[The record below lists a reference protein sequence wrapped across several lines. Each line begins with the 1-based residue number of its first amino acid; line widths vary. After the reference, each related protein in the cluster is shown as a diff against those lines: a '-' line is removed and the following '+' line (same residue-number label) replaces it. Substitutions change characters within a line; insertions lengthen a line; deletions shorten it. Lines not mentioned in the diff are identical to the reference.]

1 MTRVARVAGA
11 YALAAAL
18 LTLAGW
24 VFEIRRFTSWDGGAS
39 QMPNNAIAVAL
50 AGAALI
56 LWSFDRARASTILGT
71 IVAVIAG
78 ATLFEH
84 LTGINLG
91 IDTLVLHR
99 EWGQKGVVSPG
110 RMGVPSSTALF
121 IIGVS
126 IVLRRRFAVT
136 GGLFTIVIALLSLIG
151 FAFQAD
157 PFYGIPRLT
166 AIALQTSTML
176 FALGI
181 GLLALVPDRA
191 PVSLMTGDS
200 GAALLIRRTLPAIV
214 LLPLLLGWL
223 RMRGQEAGLFD
234 TAFGTAAL
242 VLVLILLFAALLF
255 WSASAIAAHES
266 AMRTSEQKFE
276 RLFRKAAFG
285 AALARLP
292 DGVFVDINEAFEQMF
307 GFTRDEVIGRTSV
320 ELGINRQATVRAEVI
335 EELRKGGVVRNQ
347 EITLYTKSGEAR
359 FFLNNVTVVEIGG
372 QDHILSTIQDI
383 TERQAAAESLRKS
396 AEALRTAD
404 RMKDEFLATLSHE
417 LRTPLT
423 AIIGWSHLLLN
434 ADLEKHEQTVALE
447 AIRSSAKAQSQLTED
462 ILDVSRI
469 TTGKLRLRRELS
481 DMVNVIEAAVATV
494 RPAAEAKRIAIR
506 MVLDRQVPPLFIDPD
521 RIQQVVWN
529 LLSNAIKFSPA
540 GTAVEVK
547 LRLEGES
554 AVIDVIDR
562 GRGIAKSFLPHV
574 FERFRQADSSSSRA
588 YAGMGIGLALAK
600 DLVEMHGGSIEV
612 ESEEGRG
619 SHFTVRLHVPVQEA
633 AAVDRQHGSSG
644 EVLEGVR
651 VLYVDDRED
660 ARILIA
666 TMLRQHGAE
675 VTAIESVEDA
685 LARIATETPD
695 VVITDLAM
703 PVHDGYELLAS
714 IRADARFRAIPVLA
728 LTAQG
733 RVEDEARAKEAGFEA
748 FLRKPIESDEL
759 AAAVDRAILSR
770 A

>member
-1 MTRVARVAGA
+1 MTRVARLAGA

-24 VFEIRRFTSWDGGAS
+24 IFEIRRLTSWDGGAS

-56 LWSFDRARASTILGT
+56 LWSFDRTRASTILGA
-71 IVAVIAG
+71 IVAAIG
-78 ATLFEH
+78 CATLFEH
-84 LTGINLG
+84 VTGIDLG

-99 EWGQKGVVSPG
+99 EWGQRGVVSPG
-110 RMGVPSSTALF
+110 RMGLPSSTALLV
-121 IIGVS
+121 IGLS
-126 IVLRRRFAVT
+126 ILLRRRFAVT
-136 GGLFTIVIALLSLIG
+136 GGLLTLVIALLSLIG
-151 FAFQAD
+151 FAFHAD
-157 PFYGIPRLT
+157 PFYDIPRFT
-166 AIALQTSTML
+166 AIAMQTSTML

-181 GLLALVPDRA
+181 GLIALVPEKP
-191 PVSLMTGDS
+191 PVSLMTGGS
-200 GAALLIRRTLPAIV
+200 GAALLVRRTLPAIV
-214 LLPLLLGWL
+214 LLPILLGWL
-223 RMRGQEAGLFD
+223 RMRGQDVGLYD

-242 VLVLILLFAALLF
+242 VLTLIIIFAALLW

-266 AMRTSEQKFE
+266 AMQTSEQKFE

-292 DGVFVDINEAFEQMF
+292 DGVFVDVNEAFEQMF
-307 GFTRDEVIGRTSV
+307 GFTRDEVIGRTSI
-320 ELGINRQATVRAEVI
+320 ELGINRQATLRTEVI

-347 EITLYTKSGEAR
+347 EVTLYTKSGEAR
-359 FFLNNVTVVEIGG
+359 AFVNNVTVVEIGG
-372 QDHILSTIQDI
+372 QGHILSTIQDI

-396 AEALRTAD
+396 AEALRAAD

-434 ADLEKHEQTVALE
+434 ADLEEHEEKVALE

-469 TTGKLRLRRELS
+469 TTGKLRLRRELADVAS
-481 DMVNVIEAAVATV
+481 VIEAAVATV
-494 RPAAEAKRIAIR
+494 RPAAEAKRISIR
-506 MVLDRQVPPLFIDPD
+506 LALDGAVPPLFIDPD

-540 GTAVEVK
+540 GTAVDV
-547 LRLEGES
+547 RLHAEGEF

-562 GRGIAKSFLPHV
+562 GRGIARTFLPYV
-574 FERFRQADSSSSRA
+574 FERFRQADSSSSRS

-600 DLVEMHGGSIEV
+600 DLVEMHGGSIDV
-612 ESEEGRG
+612 ESEEGSG
-619 SHFTVRLHVPVQEA
+619 SHFTVRLHVPAEGTA
-633 AAVDRQHGSSG
+633 TADRRRGTSG

-651 VLYVDDRED
+651 VVYVDDRED
-660 ARILIA
+660 ARLLIA

-675 VTAIESVEDA
+675 VTVSESPEDA
-685 LARIATETPD
+685 LVRIAGETPD

-703 PVHDGYELLAS
+703 PGHDGYELLES
-714 IRADARFRAIPVLA
+714 IRADPRFRALPVLA

-748 FLRKPIESDEL
+748 FLRKPIEPDEL
-759 AAAVDRAILSR
+759 AAAVDRALLSR

>member
-1 MTRVARVAGA
+1 MTRIARLAGA

-18 LTLAGW
+18 LTLTGW
-24 VFEIRRFTSWDGGAS
+24 AFEIRRLTSWDGGAS
-39 QMPNNAIAVAL
+39 QMPNNAIAVA
-50 AGAALI
+50 ASGAALI
-56 LWSFDRARASTILGT
+56 LWSLGRTRASTILGAF
-71 IVAVIAG
+71 VAAIAG

-84 LTGINLG
+84 LTGISLG
-91 IDTLVLHR
+91 IDTLILHR
-99 EWGQKGVVSPG
+99 EWGQKGVVAPG
-110 RMGVPSSTALF
+110 RMGVPSSSALF
-121 IIGVS
+121 IIGLS
-126 IVLRRRFAVT
+126 IILRRRFAVT

-151 FAFQAD
+151 FVFRAD
-157 PFYGIPRLT
+157 PFYAIPRLT

-181 GLLALVPDRA
+181 GLMALVPERP
-191 PVSLMTGDS
+191 PVSLMTGNS
-200 GAALLIRRTLPAIV
+200 GAALLVRRTLPAIV

-242 VLVLILLFAALLF
+242 VLTLIILFASLLW
-255 WSASAIAAHES
+255 WSAAAIAAHES
-266 AMRTSEQKFE
+266 AMQTSEQKFE

-292 DGVFVDINEAFEQMF
+292 DGLFIDINEAFEQMF
-307 GFTRDEVIGRTSV
+307 GFTRDEVIGKSSV
-320 ELGINRQATVRAEVI
+320 ELGINRQPSIRSDLI
-335 EELRKGGVVRNQ
+335 EELRKGGVIRNQ
-347 EITLYTKSGEAR
+347 EITLHTRSGEAR
-359 FFLNNVTVVEIGG
+359 TFLNNVTVVEIGG
-372 QDHILSTIQDI
+372 QPHLLSTIQDI
-383 TERQAAAESLRKS
+383 TERQAAAESLRRS

-434 ADLEKHEQTVALE
+434 ADLEKQEQHVALE

-469 TTGKLRLRRELS
+469 TTGKLRLRREHA
-481 DMVNVIEAAVATV
+481 DVVKVIEAAVATV
-494 RPAAEAKRIAIR
+494 RPAAEAKRIPIR
-506 MVLDRQVPPLFIDPD
+506 LTLDTSVPALFIDPD

-540 GTAVEVK
+540 GTPVEV
-547 LRLEGES
+547 RLHAEGEL
-554 AVIDVIDR
+554 AVIDVIDH
-562 GRGIAKSFLPHV
+562 GPGIVRSFLPYV

-600 DLVEMHGGSIEV
+600 DLVELHGGSIEV
-612 ESEEGRG
+612 ESEEGSG
-619 SHFTVRLHVPVQEA
+619 SHFTVRLHVPSEGA
-633 AAVDRQHGSSG
+633 AAMDRRRGSSG
-644 EVLEGVR
+644 AILEDVR
-651 VLYVDDRED
+651 IVYVDDRED
-660 ARILIA
+660 ARLLIG

-675 VTAIESVEDA
+675 VTVSGSVEDA
-685 LARIATETPD
+685 LVRVAGEKPD

-703 PVHDGYELLAS
+703 PGRDGYELLAS
-714 IRADARFRAIPVLA
+714 IRSEPRFRALPVIA

-733 RVEDEARAKEAGFEA
+733 RVEDEARAMEAGFEA
-748 FLRKPIESDEL
+748 FLRKPIESDDL